1 MGKESACNER
11 DAGDTGDMS
20 LIPGSGRSPRGGNC
34 NPLQYSCL
42 KIPIDR
48 GVWQATALSVGPE
61 ILLWIFLEKTICHR
75 LHFKNCF

>member
-34 NPLQYSCL
+34 NPLQDSCL

-48 GVWQATALSVGPE
+48 GVWQATALRVTKHCTRVTKHRHTNTVKHLH
-61 ILLWIFLEKTICHR
+61 ILLK
-75 LHFKNCF
+75 